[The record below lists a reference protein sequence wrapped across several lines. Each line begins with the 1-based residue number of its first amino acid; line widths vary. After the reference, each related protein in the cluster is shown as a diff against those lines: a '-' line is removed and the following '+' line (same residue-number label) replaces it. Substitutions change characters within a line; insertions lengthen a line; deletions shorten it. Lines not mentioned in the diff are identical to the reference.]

1 MIQAEAKAWAIRTAM
16 ALTRALIT
24 FGGAVLI
31 DGLTVWTVTRAGG
44 LFAKPAQKPAALKLN
59 SLTHPSK
66 LE

>member
-44 LFAKPAQKPAALKLN
+44 ALCQTRPKTGSTKIELPD
-59 SLTHPSK
+59 TSK
-66 LE
+66 QT